1 MEVTPEQ
8 LINIIGSLTVEVNVL
23 TKQRDAL
30 LARLNQLEVNR
41 PSDPRALPSTEAG
54 L

>member
-8 LINIIGSLTVEVNVL
+8 LINIIGALTVEVNVL

-30 LARLNQLEVNR
+30 LARVKLLEAVGVEEPVGR
-41 PSDPRALPSTEAG
+41 
-54 L
+54 

>member
-30 LARLNQLEVNR
+30 LARLREIEKVEQ
-41 PSDPRALPSTEAG
+41 
-54 L
+54 